1 VSLSQR
7 LSHIWD
13 VMEIRVAYLP
23 HATENANF
31 QYWQSTASLTKAPA
45 DQLSQQAEAARARA
59 RPRVLESWPP
69 LPLRNPIGEILL
81 SVSANDYVKYIERTH
96 DVEAHRRLVQ
106 LQIKALQE
114 RVPLA
119 QMPTWLAAQ
128 PPELRNPYTLQP
140 MGWDAA
146 TQALVFEGRQP
157 NTQNPEPRNVFR
169 VPIGPVEAAA
179 IANRRQ

>member
-1 VSLSQR
+1 
-7 LSHIWD
+7 
-13 VMEIRVAYLP
+13 
-23 HATENANF
+23 
-31 QYWQSTASLTKAPA
+31 
-45 DQLSQQAEAARARA
+45 
-59 RPRVLESWPP
+59 
-69 LPLRNPIGEILL
+69 
-81 SVSANDYVKYIERTH
+81 
-96 DVEAHRRLVQ
+96 VQ